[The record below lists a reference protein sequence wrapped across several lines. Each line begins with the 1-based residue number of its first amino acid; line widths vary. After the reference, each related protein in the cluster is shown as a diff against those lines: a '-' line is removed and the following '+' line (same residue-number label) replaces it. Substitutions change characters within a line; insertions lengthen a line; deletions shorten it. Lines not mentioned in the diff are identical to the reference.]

1 MNNNI
6 QPKRNTGLDI
16 MINLTKTNNFLKY
29 AFVYAVLIASTLFFY
44 NFARIEQN
52 FSMDTFVYAG
62 LIIFLLLIVLF
73 VVYPSLQNG
82 NTSSIMVILSFIIMA
97 ISFTISYLA
106 TTFTASQLKTMSYI
120 LFIIA
125 MVIISVGLAIFF
137 YLYSNYLKNR
147 PGIVGFI
154 INFIFYIPCL
164 IIDFCEWAQKE
175 LNMTSRTIY
184 ILFFVEVI
192 LITAYFTFPLLYQK
206 YFKAGVDLLP
216 GSLFLNKKQTIAI
229 DSQALILPD
238 EKIANRNLL
247 YELLFPNI
255 DDPGMQ
261 RPDAAYQFSPNFS
274 ISMWIYLNVQTNSFT
289 SAKDMT
295 IFSYG
300 AGKPRILYNNSITD
314 KTVKDVY
321 KICFTED
328 TDTSNPDQMCIVS
341 LPAQKWNNF
350 VFNYKTNHV
359 DIFINGN
366 LEKHMDLAS
375 LGLSLPKYLVT
386 DSITVGSPG
395 LNGAICNISYT
406 QVNRTKNQIITD
418 YNLLVKKNPPVSI
431 Q

>member
-1 MNNNI
+1 
-6 QPKRNTGLDI
+6 
-16 MINLTKTNNFLKY
+16 
-29 AFVYAVLIASTLFFY
+29 
-44 NFARIEQN
+44 
-52 FSMDTFVYAG
+52 
-62 LIIFLLLIVLF
+62 
-73 VVYPSLQNG
+73 
-82 NTSSIMVILSFIIMA
+82 
-97 ISFTISYLA
+97 
-106 TTFTASQLKTMSYI
+106 
-120 LFIIA
+120 
-125 MVIISVGLAIFF
+125 
-137 YLYSNYLKNR
+137 
-147 PGIVGFI
+147 
-154 INFIFYIPCL
+154 
-164 IIDFCEWAQKE
+164 
-175 LNMTSRTIY
+175 
-184 ILFFVEVI
+184 
-192 LITAYFTFPLLYQK
+192 LLYQK